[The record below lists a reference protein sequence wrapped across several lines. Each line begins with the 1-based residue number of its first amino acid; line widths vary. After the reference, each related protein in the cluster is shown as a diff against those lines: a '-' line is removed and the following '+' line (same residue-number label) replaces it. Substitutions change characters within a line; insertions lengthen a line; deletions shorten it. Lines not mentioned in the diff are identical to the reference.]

1 MYTMWQMHRLLPAGC
16 DFGDWMKAVIIG
28 AGLGGLLTGAK
39 LAAAG
44 YSVEVFEKLPFTGGR
59 FTNLPYKG
67 FKLSTGALH
76 MIPHGSR
83 GPLAQMLREVG
94 ANVNI
99 IDSEPMA
106 VIRKE
111 NGEII
116 SFHDFRNELSL
127 KKQVKLGTVLAYSL
141 KFRPDDDISFRDW
154 ILKYFDDDFLLR
166 LADSFCG
173 WSLSLQAKDVPAHE
187 MLEIINNM
195 YLYKGSGIPA
205 GGCGAVTDALCEI
218 IKSKGGKIHTHS
230 IVERIIVVN
239 GIAKGVIAKGNTI
252 EADIVIS
259 DIGHIGTCSLY
270 ECADKKYLDKM
281 KNLKPSKGIKICI
294 TSDEPLIGHS
304 GVYFT
309 PYSKRV
315 NGINEVTN
323 ADPSL
328 APPGK
333 HLIMSHQTMISED
346 TWTEIDIGLRDIERL
361 FSDKKYEV
369 LLIQSYSDGWPVNR
383 ASSGSD
389 TGNATPVKNLYI
401 VGDGAK
407 GHGGIE
413 VEGVALGVGNFM
425 KEIGYY

>member
-1 MYTMWQMHRLLPAGC
+1 
-16 DFGDWMKAVIIG
+16 MKAVIIG

-39 LAAAG
+39 LAGAG
-44 YSVEVFEKLPFTGGR
+44 HSVEVFEKLPFTGGR

-83 GPLAQMLREVG
+83 GPLAQMLRGVG
-94 ANVNI
+94 VNVII
-99 IDSEPMA
+99 IDSQPMA

-111 NGEII
+111 NSEII

-127 KKQVKLGTVLAYSL
+127 TKQVKLGTVLAYSL
-141 KFRPDDDISFRDW
+141 KFRPNNNISFREW
-154 ILKYFDDDFLLR
+154 ILKYFDDEFLLK

-173 WSLSLQAKDVPAHE
+173 WSLSLQAKDVPARE

-195 YLYKGSGIPA
+195 YLYKGSGIPV
-205 GGCGAVTDALCEI
+205 GGCGAVTDALCEVI
-218 IKSKGGKIHTHS
+218 RSKGGKIYTRS
-230 IVERIIVVN
+230 CVESIIVNN
-239 GIAKGVIAKGNTI
+239 GIAKGVVVKGNQTN
-252 EADIVIS
+252 ADIVIS
-259 DIGHIGTCSLY
+259 DIGHLGTIGLY
-270 ECADKKYLDKM
+270 NCTDKEYLDNI
-281 KNLKPSKGIKICI
+281 KNLKPSKGIKICFS
-294 TSDEPLIGHS
+294 SDEPLIGHS

-309 PYSKRV
+309 PFAKRV

-333 HLIMSHQTMISED
+333 HLIMSHQAMLSDD
-346 TWTEIDIGLRDIERL
+346 TRAEIDLGLLDIARL
-361 FSDKKYEV
+361 FPDKKYEV

-413 VEGVALGVGNFM
+413 VEGVALGVGNLM
-425 KEIGYY
+425 KLMDV